1 MEVTKKIT
9 ITDSLVSSYA
19 DLTGDKNPI
28 HLDEGYAK
36 KTFFKKRIAHGML
49 VSSFISRIIANDFPG
64 EGSIYL
70 SQELKFLKPCYIGD
84 ELEYV
89 VKQVDKVKSKF
100 YLSTQVYNGYGHLI
114 LDGFAVVMK
123 KQQQDS

>member
-9 ITDSLVSSYA
+9 ITDSLVGSYA

-49 VSSFISRIIANDFPG
+49 VSSFISSIIANDFPG

-89 VKQVDKVKSKF
+89 VKQVDKVKYKF
-100 YLSTQVYNGYGHLI
+100 YLSTQVYNGNGHLI

-123 KQQQDS
+123 K

>member
-9 ITDSLVSSYA
+9 ITDSLVGSYA

-49 VSSFISRIIANDFPG
+49 VSSFISSIIANDFPG

-89 VKQVDKVKSKF
+89 VKQLDKLKSKF
-100 YLSTQVYNGYGHLI
+100 YLSTQVYNGNGHLI

-123 KQQQDS
+123 K

>member
-123 KQQQDS
+123 KQ

>member
-1 MEVTKKIT
+1 MQVTKKIS

-28 HLDEGYAK
+28 HLDESYAK
-36 KTFFKKRIAHGML
+36 KTFFKKRVAHGML
-49 VSSFISRIIANDFPG
+49 VSSFISSIIANDFPG

-70 SQELKFLKPCYIGD
+70 SQELNFLKPCYIGD

-100 YLSTQVYNGYGHLI
+100 YLSTQVYNGHGHLI
-114 LDGFAVVMK
+114 LDGFAVVIK
-123 KQQQDS
+123 K

>member
-9 ITDSLVSSYA
+9 ITDSLVGSYA

-49 VSSFISRIIANDFPG
+49 VSSFISSIIANDFPG

-89 VKQVDKVKSKF
+89 VKQVDKLNSKF
-100 YLSTQVYNGYGHLI
+100 YLSTQVYNGNGHLI

-123 KQQQDS
+123 K